1 MSHSGSRAG
10 DGAEPAGRGLVAL
23 FTGTTF
29 LAAFLLFLVEP
40 MVTKMLL
47 PLLGGA
53 PAAWNTAMV
62 FFQAALLG
70 GYAFAFA
77 SMRWLSARAQTAVQL
92 CALALPLLLLPVAVP
107 AGWVPPSDQSPVW
120 WTLLVLVPMVG
131 APFLMLASMGPTLQ
145 RWFSRTSHPRAH
157 DPYFL
162 YAAGNTGSLLA
173 LLAYPFVFEA
183 AMPLTRQA
191 RLWAGLYAVLVVAAT
206 ACVVLERRKRS
217 PEGAAPVPRG
227 ASAPAPSIAWRTR
240 GRWIFLAF
248 IPSTLM
254 LGVTRHL
261 ASDVA
266 SFPLLWVVPLAIYL
280 VTFIVAFGRESSGI
294 VAGAARVLRLMVVPL
309 TLAFFTFIPY
319 LWIEVPLHLIPFA
332 AAALVAHAR
341 LAADRPGPAR
351 LTEFYLWLS
360 VGGVLG
366 GIFAALIAPLIFTNV
381 LEYPIAIVLALAV
394 VPRATTRAAGERR
407 FRLPTIRE
415 TVLAALMAAAAVS
428 AVVIRQSGSSQDIR
442 VAMLIAAAG
451 LAGAYVLARTPAG
464 YAAAVGSVLLLA
476 FIVPA
481 EPTLFAERTFFG
493 VHRVYAT
500 AGTHVLANGV
510 TVHGIQNVGPTGA
523 LIDTPAAYYAESGP
537 AGRVFA
543 TLRARLP
550 MRIGVVGA
558 GAAELAA
565 YGRPGDSIT
574 FYEIDDAVI
583 RVATDPSLFSYV
595 RDSKA
600 SVNFVL
606 GDGRLSLEQDP
617 AARYDLLVLDAY
629 SSDSIPT
636 HLLTDQAVQL
646 YLNRLNPG
654 GLLLFNLSNRF
665 FDLEPILARIAAQ
678 HHLAGLAMTDQ
689 LVTLAQAAQGKLAST
704 WVVMARSTADL
715 GSLATDPAWHPLG
728 TGAGAPLWTDDY
740 TNLLGTLR

>member
-1 MSHSGSRAG
+1 MSPPGSPAG

-40 MVTKMLL
+40 MVAKMLL

-77 SMRWLSARAQTAVQL
+77 STRWLSPRVHAGVQL
-92 CALALPLLLLPVAVP
+92 GALALPLLLLPVAVP
-107 AGWVPPSDQSPVW
+107 AGWVPPSGQNPVW

-145 RWFSRTSHPRAH
+145 RWFSRSSHPRAH

-162 YAAGNTGSLLA
+162 YAAGNAGSLLA

-191 RLWAGLYAVLVVAAT
+191 RLWSGLYALLIVAAA
-206 ACVVLERRKRS
+206 ACVVFERRRRS
-217 PEGAAPVPRG
+217 PEGATP
-227 ASAPAPSIAWRTR
+227 ASRDAAGVASIAWRTR

-280 VTFIVAFGRESSGI
+280 VTFIVAFGREPSGI
-294 VAGAARVLRLMVVPL
+294 VTGAARVLRLMVVPL
-309 TLAFFTFIPY
+309 TLAFFAFIPY

-332 AAALVAHAR
+332 AAALVAHGR
-341 LAADRPGPAR
+341 LAAGRPGPAR

-366 GIFAALIAPLIFTNV
+366 GIFAALIAPLIFTNI

-394 VPRATTRAAGERR
+394 VPRSTVRAAGERR
-407 FRLPTIRE
+407 FRRPTIRE

-428 AVVIRQSGSSQDIR
+428 AVVIRQGGSSKDIR

-451 LAGAYVLARTPAG
+451 LAGAYVLARTPTG
-464 YAAAVGSVLLLA
+464 YAAAVGSVLILA

-500 AGTHVLANGV
+500 AGSHILANGV

-523 LIDTPAAYYAESGP
+523 LIDTPSAYYSESGP

-543 TLRARLP
+543 TLQARPP

-558 GAAELAA
+558 GAGELAA

-574 FYEIDDAVI
+574 FFEIDDAVI

-600 SVNFVL
+600 AVNFVL
-606 GDGRLSLEQDP
+606 GDGRLSLERNP

-629 SSDSIPT
+629 SSDAIPT

-678 HHLAGLAMTDQ
+678 HHLAGLTMTDQ
-689 LVTLAQAAQGKLAST
+689 LVTSAQAAQGKLVST
-704 WVVMARSTADL
+704 WVVMARSMADL
-715 GSLATDPAWHPLG
+715 GSLDTDPAWHPLG

-740 TNLLGTLR
+740 TNLLGALR

>member
-1 MSHSGSRAG
+1 MSPPGSPAG
-10 DGAEPAGRGLVAL
+10 EGAEPAGRGLVAL

-77 SMRWLSARAQTAVQL
+77 STRWLSPRVHAGVQL
-92 CALALPLLLLPVAVP
+92 GALALPLLLLPVAVP
-107 AGWVPPSDQSPVW
+107 AGWVPPSGQSPVW
-120 WTLLVLVPMVG
+120 WTLVVLAPMVG

-162 YAAGNTGSLLA
+162 YAAGNAGSLLA

-191 RLWAGLYAVLVVAAT
+191 RLWSGLYALLIVAAA
-206 ACVVLERRKRS
+206 ACVVFERRRRS
-217 PEGAAPVPRG
+217 PEGTT
-227 ASAPAPSIAWRTR
+227 PAPGDAAGVASIAWRTR

-280 VTFIVAFGRESSGI
+280 VTFIVAFGREPSGI

-309 TLAFFTFIPY
+309 TLSFFAFIPY

-332 AAALVAHAR
+332 AAALVAHGR

-366 GIFAALIAPLIFTNV
+366 GIFAALIAPLIFMNV

-394 VPRATTRAAGERR
+394 VPRSTVRRAGERR
-407 FRLPTIRE
+407 FRRPTIRE

-428 AVVIRQSGSSQDIR
+428 AVVIRQSGSTRDIR

-464 YAAAVGSVLLLA
+464 YAAVVGSVLLLA

-500 AGTHVLANGV
+500 AGSHVLANGV

-523 LIDTPAAYYAESGP
+523 LIDTPAAYYTESGP

-543 TLRARLP
+543 TLRARPP
-550 MRIGVVGA
+550 MRIAVVGA
-558 GAAELAA
+558 GAGELAA

-606 GDGRLSLEQDP
+606 GDGRLSLEQNP

-654 GLLLFNLSNRF
+654 GLLLLNLSNRF

-678 HHLAGLAMTDQ
+678 HHLAGLTMTDQ
-689 LVTLAQAAQGKLAST
+689 LITPAQAAQGKLVST

-715 GSLATDPAWHPLG
+715 GSLATDPAWQPLG

-740 TNLLGTLR
+740 TNLLGTLG